1 MLKITSVGK
10 YKGSTYMIEFEN
22 AETEF
27 LNVDTVRQ
35 FNLKAGVSLPLSAWE
50 QIKAEEEY
58 RKAKERALYLLDYKD
73 YSYVELFHK
82 LEKNYSE
89 ETCYRVMDKM
99 VELGTINDRRY
110 AAGLARHYIEVKK
123 FGRYK
128 AYQQMKLKGLTKEV
142 IDEALDQYEDSTY
155 DRLKALAEKKF
166 DKYIDADNGITKLKN
181 YLVRQGYSYDIVKEV
196 VNEITENYENN
207 Q

>member
-35 FNLKAGVSLPLSAWE
+35 FNLKAGASLPLSAWE

-142 IDEALDQYEDSTY
+142 IDEALDKYEDGTY
-155 DRLKALAEKKF
+155 DRLRELAEKKIG
-166 DKYIDADNGITKLKN
+166 KYIDADNGMAKLKN
-181 YLVRQGYSYDIVKEV
+181 YLIRQGYSYDLVKEV
-196 VNEITENYENN
+196 VNDLWS
-207 Q
+207 

>member
-99 VELGTINDRRY
+99 VELGTIDDRRY

-142 IDEALDQYEDSTY
+142 IDEALDKYEDGTY
-155 DRLKALAEKKF
+155 DRLRELAEKKIG
-166 DKYIDADNGITKLKN
+166 KYIDADNGMAKLKN
-181 YLVRQGYSYDIVKEV
+181 YLIRQGYSYDLVKEV
-196 VNEITENYENN
+196 VNDLWP
-207 Q
+207 

>member
-35 FNLKAGVSLPLSAWE
+35 FNLKAGASLPLSAWE

-142 IDEALDQYEDSTY
+142 IDESLDKYEDGTY
-155 DRLKALAEKKF
+155 DRLRELAEKKIG
-166 DKYIDADNGITKLKN
+166 KYIDADNGMAKLKN
-181 YLVRQGYSYDIVKEV
+181 YLIRQGYSYDLVKEV
-196 VNEITENYENN
+196 VNDLWS
-207 Q
+207 

>member
-35 FNLKAGVSLPLSAWE
+35 FNLKAGASLPLSAWE
-50 QIKAEEEY
+50 QIKSEEEY

-142 IDEALDQYEDSTY
+142 IDEALDKYEDGTY
-155 DRLKALAEKKF
+155 DRLRELAEKKIG
-166 DKYIDADNGITKLKN
+166 K
-181 YLVRQGYSYDIVKEV
+181 
-196 VNEITENYENN
+196 
-207 Q
+207 

>member
-35 FNLKAGVSLPLSAWE
+35 FNLKAGASLPLSAWE

-58 RKAKERALYLLDYKD
+58 RKAKERALDLLDYKD

-142 IDEALDQYEDSTY
+142 IDEALDKYEDGTY
-155 DRLKALAEKKF
+155 DRLRELAEKKIG
-166 DKYIDADNGITKLKN
+166 KYIDADNGMAKLKN
-181 YLVRQGYSYDIVKEV
+181 YLIRQGYSYDLVKEV
-196 VNEITENYENN
+196 VNDLWS
-207 Q
+207 

>member
-50 QIKAEEEY
+50 QIKDEEEY

-142 IDEALDQYEDSTY
+142 IDEALDKYEDGTY
-155 DRLKALAEKKF
+155 DRLRELAEKKIG
-166 DKYIDADNGITKLKN
+166 KYIDADNGMAKLKN
-181 YLVRQGYSYDIVKEV
+181 YLIRQGYSYDLVKEV
-196 VNEITENYENN
+196 VNDLWS
-207 Q
+207 

>member
-35 FNLKAGVSLPLSAWE
+35 FNLKAGASLPLSAWE

-142 IDEALDQYEDSTY
+142 IDEALDKYEDGTY
-155 DRLKALAEKKF
+155 DRLRELAEKKIG
-166 DKYIDADNGITKLKN
+166 KYIDADNGMAKLKN
-181 YLVRQGYSYDIVKEV
+181 YLIRQGYSYDLVKEV
-196 VNEITENYENN
+196 VNDLWP
-207 Q
+207 

>member
-50 QIKAEEEY
+50 QIKDEEEY

-142 IDEALDQYEDSTY
+142 IDEALDKYEDGTY
-155 DRLKALAEKKF
+155 DRLRELAEKKIG
-166 DKYIDADNGITKLKN
+166 KYIDADNGMAKLKN
-181 YLVRQGYSYDIVKEV
+181 YLIRQGYSYDLVKEV
-196 VNEITENYENN
+196 VNDLWP
-207 Q
+207 

>member
-35 FNLKAGVSLPLSAWE
+35 FNLKAGASLPLSAWE

-99 VELGTINDRRY
+99 VELGTIDDRRY

-142 IDEALDQYEDSTY
+142 IDEALDKYEDGTY
-155 DRLKALAEKKF
+155 DRLRELAEKKIG
-166 DKYIDADNGITKLKN
+166 KYIDADNGMAKLKN
-181 YLVRQGYSYDIVKEV
+181 YLIRQGYSYDLVKEV
-196 VNEITENYENN
+196 VNDLWP
-207 Q
+207 

>member
-142 IDEALDQYEDSTY
+142 IDEALDKYEDGTY
-155 DRLKALAEKKF
+155 DRLRELAEKKIG
-166 DKYIDADNGITKLKN
+166 KYIDADNGMAKLKN
-181 YLVRQGYSYDIVKEV
+181 YLIRQGYSYDLVKEV
-196 VNEITENYENN
+196 VNDLWS
-207 Q
+207 